1 VTAGREPGLDCDVVV
16 VGAGVAGLAAAR
28 TLRAAGLVCELL
40 EASERIGGRAHT
52 VRIGPDAFDA
62 GASWLHAAER
72 NPLLP
77 MALAAGATVLD
88 SDGAIAWMP
97 MVEGRPATEAERAD
111 RAATEALLTEITD
124 RALAGDGDMSLAAA
138 LEPLRDRPWLA
149 SIEMFESTLIA
160 AADPRDLS
168 LRDWRANELEGANRS
183 IVGGLGAFVARHLAT
198 PARLS
203 SPVSAL
209 AWGRGVTARVP
220 GGTVR
225 ARAAIVTVSTGV
237 LRAGGIVFDP
247 ALPDSHR
254 AALDGLPMG
263 LLDKVVLLPEGEGL
277 GLPPSRGIANRLA
290 RRHEPAMSFLAF
302 PFGASHL
309 IGFVGATTAWDLAR
323 QGDAARHAFALA
335 RLSAALGRDVAGLAR
350 PVFATSW
357 GTDPWFLGSYAYAR
371 VGHAGARAALARP
384 LADGRLVFAGEA
396 VATDGLAGTVG
407 GAWRSGEAAAATV
420 LDALAAPDAAG

>member
-1 VTAGREPGLDCDVVV
+1 MTAGREPGLDCDVVV

-168 LRDWRANELEGANRS
+168 LRDWRANER
-183 IVGGLGAFVARHLAT
+183 
-198 PARLS
+198 
-203 SPVSAL
+203 
-209 AWGRGVTARVP
+209 
-220 GGTVR
+220 
-225 ARAAIVTVSTGV
+225 
-237 LRAGGIVFDP
+237 
-247 ALPDSHR
+247 
-254 AALDGLPMG
+254 
-263 LLDKVVLLPEGEGL
+263 
-277 GLPPSRGIANRLA
+277 
-290 RRHEPAMSFLAF
+290 
-302 PFGASHL
+302 
-309 IGFVGATTAWDLAR
+309 
-323 QGDAARHAFALA
+323 
-335 RLSAALGRDVAGLAR
+335 
-350 PVFATSW
+350 
-357 GTDPWFLGSYAYAR
+357 
-371 VGHAGARAALARP
+371 
-384 LADGRLVFAGEA
+384 
-396 VATDGLAGTVG
+396 
-407 GAWRSGEAAAATV
+407 
-420 LDALAAPDAAG
+420 